1 MKDELAKV
9 QSRLVSDELTGFRRM
24 EGMIVPCSYDVTN
37 ETLGEYVNIW
47 VEGAEKRYD
56 ALRAGSNTIN
66 GLEAWE
72 QLTLASIAQ
81 WECIG
86 SHFKQQ
92 TVSVFLNRLRDDAK
106 LQSCATV
113 EYAIGYQRPY
123 LTLNDIE
130 IDSAYNT
137 YKNRGLPPGPI
148 CAIDEKSLSAA
159 IEESVDDS
167 LYFFFYDYPQATM
180 QFFSEYGAFKKEA
193 NISKNLFA
201 DTFEIGKNDI
211 VDKRSFFPNKN

>member
-1 MKDELAKV
+1 MLYEV
-9 QSRLVSDELTGFRRM
+9 IT
-24 EGMIVPCSYDVTN
+24 YDVTN
-37 ETLGEYVNIW
+37 KTLGEYVNIW
-47 VEGAEKRYD
+47 IEGAEKRYD

-86 SHFKQQ
+86 SDFKQQ
-92 TVSVFLNRLRDDAK
+92 TVSVFLNRLSDDAK

-130 IDSAYNT
+130 IDSAVITSYSIHYT
-137 YKNRGLPPGPI
+137 KLY
-148 CAIDEKSLSAA
+148 
-159 IEESVDDS
+159 ES
-167 LYFFFYDYPQATM
+167 TH
-180 QFFSEYGAFKKEA
+180 FSKVRLVRA
-193 NISKNLFA
+193 
-201 DTFEIGKNDI
+201 
-211 VDKRSFFPNKN
+211 